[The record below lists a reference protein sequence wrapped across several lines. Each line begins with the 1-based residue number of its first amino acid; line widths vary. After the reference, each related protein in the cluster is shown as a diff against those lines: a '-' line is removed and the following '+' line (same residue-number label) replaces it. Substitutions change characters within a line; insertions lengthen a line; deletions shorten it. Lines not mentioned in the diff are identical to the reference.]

1 MVNVNRFLG
10 LKLNSLRGEQ
20 SLYEVGKATN
30 ISRSNLRSYEEGLH
44 LPTDEVLK
52 RLAHYYQVSYQE
64 LRILY
69 YADYYAKFPV
79 ERSIVLAWAEK
90 VLQGENL

>member
-10 LKLNSLRGEQ
+10 LKLNALRGEQ

-30 ISRSNLRSYEEGLH
+30 ISRSNLKSYEEGLH
-44 LPTDEVLK
+44 LPSEEVLQ
-52 RLAHYYQVSYQE
+52 RLASYYEVSYRE

-69 YADYYAKFPV
+69 YADYYHRFPE

-90 VLQGENL
+90 VLQGEEL